1 MLQRSQTL
9 ILLGAFLLNLL
20 LLAGPLVIFTSEG
33 VDYMLR
39 HSGLGAEPG
48 EKLGLATW
56 PMTTLVVMVSVLSF
70 GTIFSYKNRMRQMR
84 LCSFLLLLSLGLF
97 GMFFYYAWIAGGMLE
112 EAHRVFQWRFILPPV
127 NAVLFYLAFRRI
139 RRDDLMVKAFD
150 RIR

>member
-1 MLQRSQTL
+1 MLQRPQTL
-9 ILLGAFLLNLL
+9 LLLGALLLNVLL
-20 LLAGPLVIFTSEG
+20 FSGPLAIFTSDG
-33 VDYMLR
+33 IDYLMR
-39 HSGLGAEPG
+39 HSGLVTAAG
-48 EKLGLATW
+48 EKLELATW
-56 PMTTLVVMVSVLSF
+56 PMTTLVVLVSVLSF

-97 GMFFYYAWIAGGMLE
+97 GMFFYYAWVAGGILE
-112 EAHRVFQWRFILPPV
+112 EAHRVYQWRFILPPV